1 MLFALFLI
9 GIVSAYLG
17 SFSSWWAGSLSIG
30 LMVFFGIPPQLAGIT
45 FKLGK
50 IGDRIG
56 WIYLFYK
63 HGKIPKKFIF
73 WWAIGVM
80 IGSFFGS
87 FFITRISDATM
98 YLVSW
103 LSMLF
108 LVVFSLKKYSS
119 HATEHISR
127 LREYIGY
134 FSYLILSVL
143 GNLFPAGSGIWY
155 YFVNTLIFWLSP
167 LESKWIASFVTVFWF
182 IGTLAG
188 ILLSGFYNLSY
199 AFALGFGMII
209 GWYFGT
215 KHMIWLWDEVM
226 RKILLSSI
234 SIFALYFLYLGYNSL
249 IH

>member
-1 MLFALFLI
+1 
-9 GIVSAYLG
+9 
-17 SFSSWWAGSLSIG
+17 
-30 LMVFFGIPPQLAGIT
+30 MVFFGIPPQLAGIT

-167 LESKWIASFVTVFWF
+167 LESKGIASFVSIFWF
-182 IGTLAG
+182 LGTLAG

>member
-87 FFITRISDATM
+87 FFISRISDATM

-119 HATEHISR
+119 HATEHISK
-127 LREYIGY
+127 LREYTGY

-155 YFVNTLIFWLSP
+155 YFANTLIFRLSP
-167 LESKWIASFVTVFWF
+167 LESKGIASFVSIFWF
-182 IGTLAG
+182 LGTLAG